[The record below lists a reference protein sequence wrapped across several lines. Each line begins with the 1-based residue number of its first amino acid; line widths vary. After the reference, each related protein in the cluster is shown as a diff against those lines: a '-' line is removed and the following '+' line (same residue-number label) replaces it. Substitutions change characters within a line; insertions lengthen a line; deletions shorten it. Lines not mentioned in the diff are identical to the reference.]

1 MLPATSLALALLA
14 SSMFAARPVAPL
26 PPLAVDVIVASDI
39 SPTLVT
45 RVLAEAADVWRA
57 AGVTIVWNLD
67 GRVSSRLRVTIGHWA
82 NGVARDETLL
92 PLGWIVFDDEG
103 RPERSIYVSYTNA
116 SALLDQTRGGNG
128 FGERMPRA
136 ERETMLGRAMGRA
149 LAHEMGHYLLA
160 SKAHSVKGLMRAKR
174 TAVEFFAIE
183 RARFDLDAEQR
194 TAVARTLAPPPAA
207 LATLQSPVAGPLGR

>member
-39 SPTLVT
+39 SPSLVT

-103 RPERSIYVSYTNA
+103 RPERSIYVS
-116 SALLDQTRGGNG
+116 
-128 FGERMPRA
+128 
-136 ERETMLGRAMGRA
+136 
-149 LAHEMGHYLLA
+149 
-160 SKAHSVKGLMRAKR
+160 
-174 TAVEFFAIE
+174 
-183 RARFDLDAEQR
+183 
-194 TAVARTLAPPPAA
+194 
-207 LATLQSPVAGPLGR
+207 